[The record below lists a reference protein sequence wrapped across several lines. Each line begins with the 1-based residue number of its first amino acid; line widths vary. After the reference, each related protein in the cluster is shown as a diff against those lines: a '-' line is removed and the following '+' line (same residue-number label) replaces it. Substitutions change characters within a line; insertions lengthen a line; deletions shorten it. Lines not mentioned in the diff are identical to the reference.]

1 MLVRPP
7 CAAALGQPT
16 LRNLKNGI
24 NKMHFKSSFRLTEQL
39 SREQRASP
47 PAHPSQP
54 AVCPGIT
61 VLCSGGA
68 SVRLMSRANELSL
81 TEVRSSREGSLCVG
95 HSVGLDKSITAGAHI
110 AESPSGPTA
119 RKGLPPSSAHSDPP
133 PQPPAAPH
141 PSTLCG
147 SASSGM
153 SHS

>member
-1 MLVRPP
+1 MY
-7 CAAALGQPT
+7 
-16 LRNLKNGI
+16 
-24 NKMHFKSSFRLTEQL
+24 FKSSFRFTEQL

-81 TEVRSSREGSLCVG
+81 TEVRSSREGPLCVG
-95 HSVGLDKSITAGAHI
+95 HSVGLDKSITAGVHT

-119 RKGLPPSSAHSDPP
+119 RKGLPPSSAHSAPP
-133 PQPPAAPH
+133 HSPRQLLTLPLSVVPPLPECRTVRVVQCVA
-141 PSTLCG
+141 L
-147 SASSGM
+147 SGWPLPLVT
-153 SHS
+153 